1 MESPPECQTSGR
13 LRSTRVVPPWHFS
26 SFGGPVRALLPKNRR
41 NVPLSAS
48 GKHRGHAAPRT
59 ASPDGAAVLVLLGV
73 VGFPMLFDTQPRPIP
88 VDVPIEIPDRN
99 KAAPLVV
106 PANAGDADATKS
118 VVASSDRSGQQSR
131 TGTERLT
138 ASSTL
143 ADGEELVSSSSSGSN
158 RAAVKPNPGSTAGAA
173 ASAGTKAPE
182 TKALQPT
189 RPRR

>member
-1 MESPPECQTSGR
+1 MAFFKFRWPGQ
-13 LRSTRVVPPWHFS
+13 V
-26 SFGGPVRALLPKNRR
+26 LLPKNRR
-41 NVPLSAS
+41 NAPALRKRKAS
-48 GKHRGHAAPRT
+48 GHAAPRT

-73 VGFPMLFDTQPRPIP
+73 VGSPCCSTLSRAPSPWTCLSKFLIATR
-88 VDVPIEIPDRN
+88 
-99 KAAPLVV
+99 AAPLVV

-173 ASAGTKAPE
+173 ASAGTRRPE